1 MDDQHV
7 KWFGECKWNLWEVER
22 SIMKKFL
29 IAFVAIVIVGFGAYD
44 IYQTILENRKPIVEF
59 VEESGRVSEGD
70 RVNPYQY
77 IAKATDYKGNNINDK
92 KHIKAK
98 LKLKN
103 DDYFKYTYTI
113 KDNEGNENIY
123 TIKIKKG
130 EAVSYYPEGKQQGK
144 NELSEVK
151 ENKIFYVADY
161 DGVTIKAMS
170 EANLYGTESSQ
181 SFTVNPVKDE
191 NDNIIGYE
199 CVFE

>member
-1 MDDQHV
+1 
-7 KWFGECKWNLWEVER
+7 
-22 SIMKKFL
+22 MKKFL
-29 IAFVAIVIVGFGAYD
+29 IAFVAIVIVGFGSYD
-44 IYQTILENRKPIVEF
+44 IYQTILENRKPIIEF
-59 VEESGRVSEGD
+59 VAEKGRVSEGD
-70 RVNPYQY
+70 NVNPYQY
-77 IAKATDYKGNNINDK
+77 VLSATDYKGNNINNK

-98 LKLKN
+98 LKLSN
-103 DDYFKYTYTI
+103 EDYFKYTYKI
-113 KDNEGNENIY
+113 KDDVGNENVY

-130 EAVSYYPEGKQQGK
+130 ESVSYYPEGKQQGK

-151 ENKIFYVADY
+151 ENKIFYVSDY

-170 EANLYGTESSQ
+170 EANLYGSESSQ